1 MVLLVFAGNIGG
13 TFSIDETLGLI
24 AVAKPLDK
32 NQQSEYT
39 LTIRAS
45 DGGSPSLFSTSVALI
60 EVVTSNDAPPKFDQ
74 AEYNAEI
81 AENLPMES
89 FITVVRATC
98 QSSVVYE
105 IVGSAG
111 NETLFSINPSSGVLF
126 TNAVFDY
133 EQRSFYNLTIR
144 ATNIMGAWTQTV
156 VYIHI
161 TDVNDNPPVFVLTD
175 CAGNVSESATPGSY
189 VLDRNNAPLVIRATD
204 ADSSKNCLLIYQIV
218 DSRAQDVFDI
228 DPSTGAIK
236 TKVILD
242 RELVQVYEFIVQA
255 FDHGDPP
262 KSALVAARV
271 TIYINDV
278 NDSPPVFTERL
289 YQTTLLLPT
298 QPDVTL
304 VQLSAHDADSEPNAV
319 LRYGFVKG
327 NAMRNFALDA
337 QTGVLTVLDVDEML
351 DSYELTVRVTDGQFE
366 DMAVVK
372 VGVLDGRVK

>member
-1 MVLLVFAGNIGG
+1 MGFVFAGNIGG

-32 NQQSEYT
+32 TPQSKYT

-45 DGGSPSLFSTSVALI
+45 DGGSPSLVGSSTALI

-89 FITVVRATC
+89 FVAVVRATC

-111 NETLFSINPSSGVLF
+111 NETLFSVNPSSGVLF

-133 EQRSFYNLTIR
+133 EERSFYNLTIR
-144 ATNIMGAWTQTV
+144 ATNIMGAWKQTV
-156 VYIHI
+156 MYVHV
-161 TDVNDNPPVFVLTD
+161 TDVNDNPPVFELTE
-175 CAGNVSESATPGSY
+175 CAGNVSESAAPGSY
-189 VLDRNNAPLVIRATD
+189 VLDRNNAPLVVRATD

-242 RELVQVYEFIVQA
+242 RELVEMYEFNVQVS
-255 FDHGDPP
+255 DHGDPP
-262 KSALVAARV
+262 RSALVAAKV
-271 TIYINDV
+271 TIYVNDV

-289 YQTTLLLPT
+289 YRATLLLPT

-304 VQLSAHDADSEPNAV
+304 VQLSAHDTDSAPNAV
-319 LRYGFVKG
+319 LSYSFVQG

-337 QTGVLTVLDVDEML
+337 RTGVLTVLDVDEML

-366 DMAVVK
+366 DTAVVQ
-372 VGVLDGRVK
+372 VGAPDGRVK